1 MAYKK
6 AKGKELFD
14 FAAANPGANIA
25 IQNNPAKVDIK
36 KYQRSAEDKKIQGER
51 DSRGFIG
58 NFVYDVLKGATAA
71 PRTLLSNRDGNLL
84 DTEEKRRFRDNPN
97 VASLQSI
104 GNTASYF
111 IPAFGV
117 GGNAAKFATGA
128 AASAGLQSAST
139 QDLSGGKSLDAG
151 EILKSAGTGAALGY
165 GLSKVGSAVNK
176 RLSKTP
182 VFDEAKG
189 AVQSGFSKKAQNLDY
204 RLAGMQEVPASAG
217 GNLNYTKGF
226 NDSASRIEEALVKN
240 GLPRNTKGF
249 AQLAEIAQKD
259 LAELVPKMQV
269 SVGAPNLVDDVVSR
283 VMRTN
288 ATANPVAVKQAVT
301 QLLGNTAESRGLL
314 KGASLDAF
322 INGKFPLGAEDL
334 YSIKQTYQGIRPSP
348 GDVDSAI
355 SSALHDSAANILKQD
370 PTFGAEYDDLTRNF
384 VDFFQQNPN
393 FVNRTPL
400 MTAEGTL
407 TPASVV
413 GGVITGGTRK
423 VVQGAEKVASGLG
436 NLPRLSKVLG
446 RLQPQNGIQGAG
458 LGAVA
463 TTPARQ
469 PIGLDGSYADTID
482 QSFEQPATTEGGTE
496 GSDFKSFYGIG
507 GDQATTAQTSEL
519 EFYQFYRQQGIP
531 DTQARYMAGV
541 AYEDQLRS
549 NPVKRK
555 RKLTAQDRVAKTRAE
570 FGLEGTFQ
578 MRKFLENDIDFN
590 SLTAQ
595 GILPQFM
602 KSNEAQKFKVVT
614 DKIADAITRA
624 MTGAALT
631 KTEMDF
637 YNGQVPVFG
646 DTPENIQYKLSS
658 LEEFFQSMYP
668 DEYEDIYK

>member
-6 AKGKELFD
+6 LKGKELFD
-14 FAAANPGANIA
+14 LAAAKPGANIA
-25 IQNNPAKVDIK
+25 VQNNPAKVDIK
-36 KYQRSAEDKKIQGER
+36 KYQKASEDKQIQGER

-58 NFVYDVLKGATAA
+58 NFVYDVLKGVTSA
-71 PRTLLSNRDGNLL
+71 PRTLLSNRSGNLL

-97 VASLQSI
+97 IASLQSI

-111 IPAFGV
+111 VPAFGV

-139 QDLSGGKSLDAG
+139 QDLTGGKSLDAG
-151 EILKSAGTGAALGY
+151 KIASDAVVGGALGY

-189 AVQSGFSKKAQNLDY
+189 AVQNSVQQKARNANLAS
-204 RLAGMQEVPASAG
+204 RGMKEVPVSQG
-217 GNLNYTKGF
+217 GSLNAQRGF
-226 NDSASRIEEALVKN
+226 NESADRITANLERFKVGRGNIGELGDKMGA
-240 GLPRNTKGF
+240 RT
-249 AQLAEIAQKD
+249 AEIIPAMK
-259 LAELVPKMQV
+259 V
-269 SVGAPNLVDDVVSR
+269 SVGAPDFIDDITSR
-283 VMRTN
+283 VLRLQP
-288 ATANPVAVKQAVT
+288 TANPLEVKAFVRQSIG
-301 QLLGNTAESRGLL
+301 QMAESRGLL
-314 KGASLDAF
+314 KGADLDSF
-322 INGKFPLGAEDL
+322 INGKFPLGSEDL
-334 YSIKQTYQGIRPSP
+334 YS
-348 GDVDSAI
+348 
-355 SSALHDSAANILKQD
+355 LKQANQGVNAVDLDTSIRKAMHDASADVLSSD
-370 PTFGAEYDDLTRNF
+370 PQFGAEYNDLMRTF
-384 VDFFQQNPN
+384 ADLFQQNDN
-393 FVNRTPL
+393 MVNRSQF
-400 MTAEGTL
+400 MTKDGDITIG
-407 TPASVV
+407 SVI
-413 GGVITGGTRK
+413 GGVGK
-423 VVQGAEKVASGLG
+423 KAQQYASGGVETAAGAVG

-446 RLQPQNGIQGAG
+446 RLQPQNGIQSAG

-469 PIGLDGSYADTID
+469 PMGLDGSYADTID

-507 GDQATTAQTSEL
+507 GDQATKAQTSEL

-555 RKLTAQDRVAKTRAE
+555 RRLTAQDRVAKTRAE

-578 MRKFLENDIDFN
+578 MRKFLEDDIDFN
-590 SLTAQ
+590 SLSAQ

-602 KSNEAQKFKVVT
+602 KSGDAQKFKVVS

-624 MTGAALT
+624 MTGAALNDS
-631 KTEMDF
+631 EIRF
-637 YNGQVPVFG
+637 YNNQIPVFG